1 MSHLKGKTHVEA
13 VRNTHDGR
21 EPSRDELQRFNISQ
35 IRDVPISV
43 ADNNSS
49 NEIKAAKEKQKA
61 LKRRC
66 RKMKQR
72 MILRGKEWEDNHK
85 IDANQSI
92 ESTNKAKFRRNLKEL
107 DRLYNNHSK
116 TAWSSVAIASL
127 ERSLGEITRAYSKL
141 VRYINLNKIVI
152 VIKRIANKPYILNIL
167 VFVRSDCISSFK
179 WIRYFN

>member
-43 ADNNSS
+43 VDNNSS

-72 MILRGKEWEDNHK
+72 MFLRGKEWEDNHK
-85 IDANQSI
+85 TESINQANQSI

-141 VRYINLNKIVI
+141 VRYNNLNKIVI
-152 VIKRIANKPYILNIL
+152 
-167 VFVRSDCISSFK
+167 
-179 WIRYFN
+179 

>member
-1 MSHLKGKTHVEA
+1 MYLLSHLKGKTHVEA

-43 ADNNSS
+43 VDNNSS

-85 IDANQSI
+85 TDANQSI

-141 VRYINLNKIVI
+141 VRYVNPNKIVI
-152 VIKRIANKPYILNIL
+152 
-167 VFVRSDCISSFK
+167 
-179 WIRYFN
+179 